1 MKKILKNCV
10 RKHWPILVLLVLAA
24 LTHFLFL
31 NYPKEAVF
39 DEVHFGKFVSAYFTH
54 QYYFDIHPP
63 LGKLI
68 IAGFAN
74 IFGFRPEFSFANIG
88 EKINGG
94 SIFILRF
101 MPALFGVLLVAII
114 YQLIL
119 AVGLSKKYAFLGGWL
134 VLFDNALLVQ
144 SKFVLVD
151 IFLLAFGFT
160 GLYLFILSKKV
171 KPTKK
176 SLIFFILA
184 AFFSALAFSVKWTA
198 FSFLGIIVISVV
210 IDFFRNFKF
219 KKLLLQLSL
228 LLSISFFVYFSI
240 FLVHFKLLYKSG
252 PGDAF
257 MGQDFQATLLG
268 DKTNKTETHYSVW
281 NKFIEL
287 NLAMYRYNKN
297 ITANHPF
304 GSKWYQ
310 WPTDKKPIWYWT
322 RSINN
327 NEKIESIY
335 LLGNVIIWWLA
346 LFSVIFSLFV
356 LLSKNLRKKTAPII
370 YLLLL
375 GYFLNLIP
383 YIPIKRVTFLY
394 HYLPSLIFGIL
405 LFVLFYAR
413 IFEPLLKKTGRFVY
427 LGILLIVILFF
438 LYLSP
443 ITYGFPVS
451 SSVYHIYDFFL
462 K

>member
-119 AVGLSKKYAFLGGWL
+119 AVGLSRKYAFLGGWL

-184 AFFSALAFSVKWTA
+184 AFSSALAFSVKWTA
-198 FSFLGIIVISVV
+198 LSFLGIIVIFVV
-210 IDFFRNFKF
+210 IDFFQNFKF
-219 KKLLLQLSL
+219 KKLLLRLSL

-257 MGQDFQATLLG
+257 MSQDFQVTLLEN
-268 DKTNKTETHYSVW
+268 KANKTETGYLVW
-281 NKFIEL
+281 DKFIEL
-287 NLAMYRYNKN
+287 NFAMYKYNKN
-297 ITANHPF
+297 ITATHPF
-304 GSKWYQ
+304 ASKWYQ
-310 WPTDKKPIWYWT
+310 WPVGEKPIWYW
-322 RSINN
+322 
-327 NEKIESIY
+327 NESADNKTASVY
-335 LLGNVIIWWLA
+335 LLGNLAVWWPA
-346 LFSVIFSLFV
+346 LFAVIFSIFCLPIR
-356 LLSKNLRKKTAPII
+356 NLRRKISPMI
-370 YLLLL
+370 YILLC
-375 GYFLNLIP
+375 GYFANLLP
-383 YIPIKRVTFLY
+383 YLGITRVTFLY
-394 HYLPSLIFGIL
+394 HYFPSLLFGIL
-405 LFVLFYAR
+405 IFALLYDR
-413 IFEPLLKKTGRFVY
+413 IFGPAFKKKEKYLYCAILILVFLFFVY
-427 LGILLIVILFF
+427 LAPLSYGFF
-438 LYLSP
+438 LPSNIFQLYHKFP
-443 ITYGFPVS
+443 IN
-451 SSVYHIYDFFL
+451 
-462 K
+462 